1 MDIPYVRKLT
11 TPEDQKDFARVMA
24 TAFIY
29 SFDGEA
35 YEPRTQQQLAEIPS
49 VWTKPS
55 CVPWV

>member
-35 YEPRTQQQLAEIPS
+35 YEPRTQQ
-49 VWTKPS
+49 
-55 CVPWV
+55 